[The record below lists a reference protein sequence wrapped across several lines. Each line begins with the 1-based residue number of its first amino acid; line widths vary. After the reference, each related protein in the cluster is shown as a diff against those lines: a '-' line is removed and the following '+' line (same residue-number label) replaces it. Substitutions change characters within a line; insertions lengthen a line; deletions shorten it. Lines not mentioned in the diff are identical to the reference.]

1 MQRNIITGIL
11 LSVNPNMENILT
23 QAASINTSV
32 VSQTVNTTISAGS
45 KAINTVIATL
55 RIIASAWEESRA
67 EYKKHAI
74 LGGGWE

>member
-1 MQRNIITGIL
+1 
-11 LSVNPNMENILT
+11 
-23 QAASINTSV
+23 
-32 VSQTVNTTISAGS
+32 
-45 KAINTVIATL
+45 L